1 MFREMR
7 KKNKEMNKDEITEV
21 LLNGEFGIL
30 STIDENGYPYGVPLN
45 YAYKN
50 GFIYFHCAK
59 TGHKTDNIM
68 KNNRVSFCVTESSEI
83 LPEKFTTRYKSVILF
98 GKAVEAEGEEKKDGL
113 LALIEKYSADFMEE
127 GKKYIERAHDT
138 ARVLKIEIEHS
149 TGKVSK

>member
-30 STIDENGYPYGVPLN
+30 STIDKNGYPYGVPLN

-68 KNNRVSFCVTESSEI
+68 KNNKVSFCITESSEI
-83 LPEKFTTRYKSVILF
+83 LPEKFTTMYKSVILF

-113 LALIEKYSADFMEE
+113 LALIEKYSADFMDE

>member
-68 KNNRVSFCVTESSEI
+68 KNNKVSFCITESSEI
-83 LPEKFTTRYKSVILF
+83 LPEKFTTMYKSVILF

-113 LALIEKYSADFMEE
+113 LALIEKYSADFMDE